1 MSLKNKKSGYISIV
15 GKTNVGK
22 STLLNEI
29 LGQKVAITSRKPQT
43 TRHRLLGIKTIAD
56 SQMIFIDTPG
66 FHKGHKRALNQY
78 MNKVASSAMKGVDV
92 LIYVIEG
99 LNWTEEDQELMS
111 QIPEGYETSILVI
124 NKTDKI
130 KQKEDLL
137 PFIGSMSELNKF
149 SDIIPLSALKKQNV
163 SSLVD
168 SILLKIPEGD
178 HIYPSDQVVD
188 VSERFLASEIIR
200 EKCITRVGDE
210 LPYRI
215 SVAIDKFKEE
225 DKITHIDATL
235 FVEKS
240 SQKGMLIGSSG
251 SKLKSIG
258 TAARLELEE
267 VLQTKIMLNL
277 WVKVKS
283 GWTDDEAMLSTMGY
297 DLGKSS

>member
-1 MSLKNKKSGYISIV
+1 MSLKNKTSGYISIV

-99 LNWTEEDQELMS
+99 LNWTEDDQELMS

-124 NKTDKI
+124 NKIDKI
-130 KQKEDLL
+130 EQKEDLL

>member
-1 MSLKNKKSGYISIV
+1 MPQQSKKSGYISIV

-29 LGQKVAITSRKPQT
+29 LGQKISITSRKPQT
-43 TRHRLLGIKTIAD
+43 TRHRLLGVKTIKD

-66 FHKGHKRALNQY
+66 FHKNYKRALNRY
-78 MNKVASSAMKGVDV
+78 MNKVASNAMTGVDV
-92 LIYVIEG
+92 LIYVIDSLE
-99 LNWTEEDQELMS
+99 WTKEDQDITNKM
-111 QIPEGYETSILVI
+111 IDGYRNSILAI
-124 NKTDKI
+124 NKIDKI
-130 KQKEDLL
+130 KNKEELL
-137 PFIGSMSELNKF
+137 PFIESISKLKKF
-149 SDIIPLSALKKQNV
+149 SDIIPISALKNQNIL
-163 SSLVD
+163 SLID
-168 SILLKIPEGD
+168 SILIKLPGGNHVYPE
-178 HIYPSDQVVD
+178 DQVAD
-188 VSERFLASEIIR
+188 ISEKFLASEIIR

-215 SVAIDKFKEE
+215 SVSIDKFKEE
-225 DKITHIDATL
+225 NKVTHIDATL
-235 FVEKS
+235 FVEKK

-258 TAARLELEE
+258 TASRLELEDIYE
-267 VLQTKIMLNL
+267 TKVMLNL